1 MREKRETL
9 IYQGILYLMHRSQ
22 IEKTPDRAQ
31 TSTALSYNTY
41 KKYEQEKR
49 NLVDNNKHNPQ
60 KITNTT
66 PQ

>member
-1 MREKRETL
+1 M
-9 IYQGILYLMHRSQ
+9 
-22 IEKTPDRAQ
+22 PDTAQ

-49 NLVDNNKHNPQ
+49 IIVDNNKHNPQ
-60 KITNTT
+60 NITNTT